1 MYKIFTEL
9 NFRDKERLL
18 PKILLRM
25 KFTLLFMAIFILQSK
40 ASIFAQKISL
50 NVKDASLTEVITQ
63 IRQQTQIT
71 ILYNN
76 ESVSAVKPITLNVK
90 NQDVKEVLDEC
101 LKGQPVRYETVNG
114 VILIIPKPEDT
125 RPVTTEAAAA
135 ITVTGTVIDENGQPL
150 PGVTVK
156 VKGENTATVSSSTGS
171 FSINVQNGS
180 AVLVF
185 SFIGYATREVPV
197 NTSRAITIKMLP
209 QINSITDVVVVGYG
223 TQKKSD
229 LTGSVSSVKGDDLNL
244 GGTTANIGQA
254 IQGKAAGVQV
264 QQSNF
269 APGGAINITIRGG
282 NSINTSNAPLY
293 VVDGFIS
300 DNGNLINPNDIED
313 IEVLK
318 DASATAIYGSR
329 GGNGVVLIT
338 TKKGKLGRVAIDADV
353 SNGQQ
358 YLTYKPA
365 LLNGP
370 QYTAIQN
377 ATAIEDGNPPPFPT
391 SFQSANSNWLAAA
404 TQNATVKNRSLS
416 ISSGDDKSKL
426 YISAN
431 YLNQLGVL
439 KNTGMERYSVRI
451 GTEKK
456 LNDDIKISANFY
468 GASTNENLQ
477 SYSGDITAPLF
488 SILTAAPNEPIYNPD
503 GTYHFYTAA
512 GNSGNLNALANLL
525 EPTNTLENKLFNG
538 NVTVDY
544 QLFRNF
550 TYHLNAGSEYSGSV
564 AGQYTPSTLPAG
576 QADHGIASEQSYY
589 TFRWLVEN
597 YFTYTFKI
605 SGKHDF
611 NILAGTSN
619 QKDISENL
627 SASAKGFSTDD
638 FLYYN
643 LSAGSLTNG
652 YSSNKAQSTLT
663 DYFGRVNY
671 SYMDKLLA
679 TFTLRDDGSSKFGS
693 NHRYGLFPS
702 GALAYRLTD
711 EDFIKNLS
719 TFSSLK
725 ARVSYGVTGNDRIPN
740 YQFLSIFSNWS
751 TVLGPN
757 GPLQIGIEPA
767 TLPNPNLQWE
777 STAQLDAGL
786 DMGFLNDRITATLD
800 VYRKVTSD
808 LLINVPI
815 GQQFGFNSQLING
828 GSIENKGIEL
838 GINSTNIRTTNFQWT
853 TSFNIA
859 YNKQKLLK
867 FAPGVSEI
875 DGTTANPSGVVSG
888 QAFTKLV
895 PGQELGELYGY
906 QYEGVIKTGE
916 HYTPQPNSKPGDPKY
931 KDVNGDGAI
940 TPADRTYLG
949 NTTPH
954 YTMGFGN
961 NFRYKGFDLNVFFQ
975 GAFGYYLY
983 DMNRLVLESTT
994 GTDAL
999 NRFVPGVNEN
1009 TSVPR
1014 EGYFLSTYGSYVN
1027 SRFVE
1032 NASYLRLKTLSL
1044 GYNLPRSLFT
1054 HIKHIQ
1060 GLRIYGEAQ
1069 NLLTITGYKGTDPEV
1084 NVHTTNIGGGLDFAA
1099 FPAFRTFAAGI
1110 RLSLQ

>member
-25 KFTLLFMAIFILQSK
+25 KFTLLFLAIFILQSK
-40 ASIFAQKISL
+40 ASIMAQKISL
-50 NVKDASLTEVITQ
+50 NVKDATLTEVITQ
-63 IRQQTQIT
+63 IRQQTRIT

-76 ESVSAVKPITLNVK
+76 ESVTAVKPITLNVK
-90 NQDVKEVLDEC
+90 DQDVKEVLDEC

-114 VILIIPKPEDT
+114 VILIMPKSENT
-125 RPVTTEAAAA
+125 RLVADEAAS
-135 ITVTGTVIDENGQPL
+135 ITITGTVVDENGQPL

-156 VKGENTATVSSSTGS
+156 VKGENTATVSGSTGS
-171 FSINVQNGS
+171 FSINVQNSS

-185 SFIGYATREVPV
+185 SFIGYATQEVPV
-197 NTSRAITIKMLP
+197 NTGRAMTVKMLP
-209 QINSITDVVVVGYG
+209 QVNSINDVVVIGYG

-244 GGTTANIGQA
+244 GGTTANVGQA

-338 TKKGKLGRVAIDADV
+338 TKKGRLGRVSIDADI

-358 YLTYKPA
+358 FLTYKPS
-365 LLNGP
+365 LLTGA
-370 QYTAIQN
+370 QYTAIAN
-377 ATAIEDGNPPPFPT
+377 ATAAEDGNPPVFPA
-391 SFQSANSNWLAAA
+391 SFPVANTNWMKAA
-404 TQNATVKNRSLS
+404 TQNATVQNRSLS
-416 ISSGDDKSKL
+416 LSSGDDKSKL
-426 YISAN
+426 YISGN
-431 YLNQLGVL
+431 YLDQVGVL
-439 KNTGMERYSVRI
+439 KHTGMERYTARV

-456 LNDDIKISANFY
+456 LNDDLKISANFY
-468 GASTNENLQ
+468 GASTNETLQ
-477 SYSGDITAPLF
+477 TYTGDITAPLF
-488 SILTAAPNEPIYNPD
+488 SILTAQPNIPIYNPD
-503 GTYHFYTAA
+503 GSYYIYN
-512 GNSGNLNALANLL
+512 GKDNALAKLL
-525 EPTNTLENKLFNG
+525 EPTNNLEDKLING
-538 NVTVDY
+538 NVTMDY
-544 QLFRNF
+544 QLIKDL
-550 TYHLNAGSEYSGSV
+550 TYHLNAGSEYDQTIIGT
-564 AGQYTPSTLPAG
+564 YTPSTLVAG
-576 QADHGIASEQSYY
+576 AADKGIASEQSRYN
-589 TFRWLVEN
+589 FRWLVEN
-597 YFTYTFKI
+597 YLTYK
-605 SGKHDF
+605 F
-611 NILAGTSN
+611 NINHKHEFTVLVGTSN
-619 QKDISENL
+619 QKDVSESLNAG
-627 SASAKGFSTDD
+627 SKGFSTDD

-643 LSAGSLTNG
+643 LGAGSTTNG
-652 YSSNKAQSTLT
+652 YGSSKTQSTLT

-671 SYMDKLLA
+671 SVNDNLLA

-702 GALAYRLTD
+702 GAVAYRLAD
-711 EDFIKNLS
+711 ESFIKDLK
-719 TFSSLK
+719 TFSNLK
-725 ARVSYGVTGNDRIPN
+725 VRVSYGVTGNDRIPN
-740 YQFLSIFSNWS
+740 YQYLSIFSNWS
-751 TVLGPN
+751 TVLSPN
-757 GPLQIGIEPA
+757 GPLQVGIEPA

-777 STAQLDAGL
+777 STGQLDAGV

-800 VYRKVTSD
+800 VYRKVTSH
-808 LLINVPI
+808 LLINIPI
-815 GQQFGFNSQLING
+815 GQQYGFNSQLING

-838 GINSTNIRTTNFQWT
+838 GISSTNIRTNDFQWT

-859 YNKQKLLK
+859 HNKQKLLS

-906 QYEGVIKTGE
+906 VYEGVIKTGE
-916 HYTPQPNSKPGDPKY
+916 NYAPQPNSKPGDPKY

-961 NFRYKGFDLNVFFQ
+961 NFRYKGFDLNIFFQ
-975 GAFGYYLY
+975 SAFGYYLY

-994 GTDAL
+994 GSDAL

-1009 TSVPR
+1009 TSIPR
-1014 EGYFLSTYGSYVN
+1014 EGYFFSTYGSYVN

-1032 NASYLRLKTLSL
+1032 NASYLRLKSLSL
-1044 GYNLPRSLFT
+1044 SYNLPRSLFT
-1054 HIKHIQ
+1054 HIRHIQ
-1060 GLRIYGEAQ
+1060 GLKIYGESQ